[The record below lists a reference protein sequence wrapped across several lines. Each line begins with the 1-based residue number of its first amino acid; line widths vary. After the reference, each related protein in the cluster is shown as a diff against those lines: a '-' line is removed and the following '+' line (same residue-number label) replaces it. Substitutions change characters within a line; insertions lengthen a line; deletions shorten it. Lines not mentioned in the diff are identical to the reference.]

1 MKKTRFIISLIIG
14 CVPMFMVLLPTAS
27 AGCDG
32 WFWFSTNCEVK
43 PPYCANG
50 ECTLEKWVE
59 SAKSAVGN
67 SVTSK
72 PISEYAQDI
81 VKYLMQFISIIAV
94 IYIIYGGFQV
104 MIGWGDEEKVKKA
117 KNIIIYVIVG
127 ILIMWLAYGIVKWT
141 LWVIN
146 PSWNTTW
153 SLINKTYAYSDS
165 DSDTFNEYRDRLRRS
180 VQDLESELKVNGA
193 VRIQSLQNI
202 KSLVQD
208 AYNRLPDTGTFWSEN
223 DTAKRWVDMYIDI
236 AIQNPRS
243 TSAVANAISKIA
255 LFMDTAKINKITG
268 EIIANPREGNAPLT
282 VSFRAN
288 NIVDP
293 SGTTPSSNNYVWWI
307 RENGGYKR
315 ELGRGPSLVYQFN
328 NEGTFTVFLDI
339 VSGSRNSKGK
349 IDTLPLSVSKQIEV
363 KPKLGEVT
371 LLLNGVN
378 VTNLSSI
385 KINPSIWKNGIIL
398 DATASRAIGKWS
410 ITDTTW
416 DFWNGNTISYRW
428 SPIVERQLY
437 TNQGVYTLKLELKSN
452 DGSTFR
458 KEIQLIVRDP
468 SAVIKLDND
477 IGHVWEEMSLSINT
491 LFGTSNNVEYSW
503 QIQDDDNKKILK
515 SFAGNT
521 LKHTF
526 TTVWKYIV
534 TLTSRNP
541 NGTMDSDSRIINI
554 ESREPVAYIESPR
567 PENNEKPNVFLF
579 DGSKSYDPDTMS
591 RKGLTYTWRLDGEKI
606 ELDNQSQDGAKWT
619 YSFDEKWSH
628 TISLTVANVYGKV
641 KNIEKTFDISS
652 VLDIS
657 LSVSPQVA
665 PLWTPLTFIG
675 RSSHADF
682 FEWNFWDSSPLISGD
697 TRVTQH
703 IFKKTGIYDVNVTVR
718 KNGSD
723 ETNTIRRKV
732 YVTDTESP
740 YAVIEANNSSSSIS
754 EDPDA
759 CGGAGAI
766 VVNRSEATTLD
777 GSKSINVDGT
787 NNDLTYT
794 WNYFG
799 RVKNTSSI
807 SEKFTD
813 LWCFPVKLTVRSNK
827 TGATHTTVKN
837 LYLKNQAPELT
848 SISTNIDSS
857 KKDSQKL
864 LVRVTANGV
873 KDPDGVV
880 TSYIWYYTTESDK
893 EPQNI
898 QITQK
903 PEITFVLPNITEKYY
918 FGVILEDNDGA
929 RSNSTDSGI
938 DQTPLILDNQNGNIY
953 MPLISLRTGKTTV
966 KAGES
971 LHISAEAKTILGTNI
986 TKKAE
991 YAWDFDG
998 DGQFDQKTSDSSI
1011 DYTYAN
1017 PGTYALKVRV
1027 TYNGVSNTKYQT
1039 VYVKNELKASLSWY
1053 KLPDGRVFL
1062 LNTSEWIYD
1071 TANWTLGTE
1080 SIDSPYSIMIDSEK
1094 VSVLSGNV
1102 GKLTV
1107 SSNGSEISTADIN
1120 FDTLPGIT
1128 SSGWI
1133 VYQSS
1138 PVAVD
1143 DVIHIN
1149 ASNQK
1154 VLLSLVWNEEWEYRI
1169 DSDTSIDSDLDGAAD
1184 NDFDNNGTVSSREG
1198 TPFVI
1203 DGFEGTKSRTRK
1215 IKVTLFKNNTPVQS
1229 KIITL
1234 SFDYIKKSTTASSEE
1249 MTTPTSSWA
1258 ISAFDKTKLDELSET
1273 IRGLSPDNRII
1284 LMKDYNTLMEN
1295 WTDSVTKAQSLI
1307 NIQESIDS
1315 TSESDQTKQKITD
1328 IIDELL
1334 VGDAKANDEI
1344 TIAATLIQSLIP
1356 ASSEN
1361 KKTIEEK
1368 LDMILAH
1375 PGKLEENRS
1384 LGKEILTLVEWDATI
1399 DAKYKNH
1406 IKSQLQVIIYGG
1418 QQSVPEQT
1426 VSSEETSSTGILG
1439 FIGWVVKI
1447 FLLILAIIIFVI
1459 FGGYILYRVT
1469 RKNEDIGFQDFLID
1483 SVFHAKRNTGAKE
1496 NGEVWIPTQAIQKTE
1511 PQELVKKEIIDPLAE
1526 YKENLEKTQGA
1537 IQNEEKT
1544 ISPTVDPLSEE
1555 DKIAITTTPEWSI
1568 SPEENL
1574 WEHHEETSIPDWLK
1588 NPATNT
1594 ENTVTESS
1602 VIIPETPL
1610 EQTVAGEEEEMK
1622 ENVVSLELPS
1632 SEEITEDVAQ
1642 EPEREQNEAPIS
1654 KEVIDAGEVIASQ
1667 TEWEDS
1673 VPDWLK
1679 STASESQTTE
1689 IPEESPE
1696 ETETLPDWLIDSVKT
1711 DIPVGATPFDNT
1723 EVQEEIPREEPVQRK
1738 KEEKKT
1744 PQKPWNT
1751 PVWTENLPDWLK

>member
-1 MKKTRFIISLIIG
+1 MFIL
-14 CVPMFMVLLPTAS
+14 LLPTAS

-59 SAKSAVGN
+59 SAKTALGN
-67 SVTSK
+67 SITSK

-94 IYIIYGGFQV
+94 IYIIYGWFQV

-117 KNIIIYVIVG
+117 KNIIIYVIAG

-146 PSWNTTW
+146 PSWNTAW
-153 SLINKTYAYSDS
+153 SWINKTYAYSDS

-180 VQDLESELKVNGA
+180 VQDLESELKVHGS
-193 VRIQSLQNI
+193 VKVQSLQNI

-255 LFMDTAKINKITG
+255 LFMDSAKIRQITG
-268 EIIANPREGNAPLT
+268 EIIANPTEWNAPLT

-315 ELGRGPSLVYQFN
+315 ELGRWPSLVYQFN
-328 NEGTFTVFLDI
+328 NEGTFTVFLDV

-416 DFWNGNTISYRW
+416 DFWNGNTITYRW

-437 TNQGVYTLKLELKSN
+437 TNQWVYTLKLELKSN

-458 KEIQLIVRDP
+458 KEIQVIVRDP
-468 SAVIKLDND
+468 SAVIRLDND
-477 IGHVWEEMSLSINT
+477 IGHVWEEISMSINT
-491 LFGTSNNVEYSW
+491 LFGASNNVEYSW

-515 SFAGNT
+515 SFVGNT
-521 LKHTF
+521 LKYTF
-526 TTVWKYIV
+526 KNVWKYIV

-591 RKGLTYTWRLDGEKI
+591 RKGLSYTWRLDWEKI

-619 YSFDEKWSH
+619 YSFNEKGNH
-628 TISLTVANVYGKV
+628 TISLTVANIYGKV
-641 KNIEKTFDISS
+641 KTQEKTFDVNS
-652 VLDIS
+652 VLDVS
-657 LSVSPQVA
+657 LSVNPQVA
-665 PLWTPLTFIG
+665 PLWTPVTFIA

-682 FEWNFWDSSPLISGD
+682 FEWNFWDNSPLISGD
-697 TRVTQH
+697 TRVNQH
-703 IFKKTGIYDVNVTVR
+703 IFKKTGIYDVNLTVR

-759 CGGAGAI
+759 CGWAGAI
-766 VVNRSEATTLD
+766 VVNRSEPTTLD

-794 WNYFG
+794 WNYFW
-799 RVKNTSSI
+799 RVKNTASI

-813 LWCFPVKLTVRSNK
+813 LWCFPIKLTVRSNK

-918 FGVILEDNDGA
+918 FGVILEDNDGT
-929 RSNSTDSGI
+929 RSNSSDSGI

-953 MPLISLRTGKTTV
+953 MPLISLRTGKATV
-966 KAGES
+966 KAGEP
-971 LHISAEAKTILGTNI
+971 LHISVEAKTILGTNI

-1011 DYTYAN
+1011 DYTYTN

-1027 TYNGVSNTKYQT
+1027 THNGVSNTKYQT
-1039 VYVKNELKASLSWY
+1039 IYVKNELKASLSWY
-1053 KLPDGRVFL
+1053 KLSDGRLFL

-1071 TANWTLGTE
+1071 TASWLIGTE
-1080 SIDSPYSIMIDSEK
+1080 IIDAPYSIMIDSEK
-1094 VSVLSGNV
+1094 ALNLSGNI

-1107 SSNGSEISTADIN
+1107 SANWSELSTADIN
-1120 FDTLPGIT
+1120 LDTFTSIT
-1128 SSGWI
+1128 SASWMI
-1133 VYQSS
+1133 YQSS
-1138 PVAVD
+1138 PIAVD
-1143 DVIHIN
+1143 DIIPIN

-1154 VLLSLVWNEEWEYRI
+1154 VLLSLIWNEEWEYRI
-1169 DSDTSIDSDLDGAAD
+1169 DSDISIDSDLDGATD
-1184 NDFDNNGTVSSREG
+1184 NDFDNNGTISSKEW

-1203 DGFEGTKSRTRK
+1203 DGFEGAKSRTRK
-1215 IKVTLFKNNTPVQS
+1215 VKVTLFKNATPIES

-1234 SFDYIKKSTTASSEE
+1234 SFNYIKKSSTASSEE
-1249 MTTPTSSWA
+1249 MIIPSSSWA
-1258 ISAFDKTKLDELSET
+1258 ISAFDKEKLDDLSEA

-1295 WTDSVTKAQSLI
+1295 WSDSVTKAQSLI

-1315 TSESDQTKQKITD
+1315 TNESDSIKQKITA

-1334 VGDAKANDEI
+1334 VGDAKANDEV
-1344 TIAATLIQSLIP
+1344 TIAATLIKSLIP

-1361 KKTIEEK
+1361 KKVIEEK

-1384 LGKEILTLVEWDATI
+1384 LWKEILTLIEWDTTI

-1406 IKSQLQVIIYGG
+1406 IKSQLQVIIYGW
-1418 QQSVPEQT
+1418 QESVPEKT
-1426 VSSEETSSTGILG
+1426 VSSEESWSAGILG
-1439 FIGWVVKI
+1439 FIGWIVKI
-1447 FLLILAIIIFVI
+1447 FWIIIAIIIFVI
-1459 FGGYILYRVT
+1459 LGWYILYRIT

-1483 SVFHAKRNTGAKE
+1483 SVFHAKRNDEAKGS
-1496 NGEVWIPTQAIQKTE
+1496 NDIWGLPQIIQKTE
-1511 PQELVKKEIIDPLAE
+1511 PQEVIKKEVIDPLAQ
-1526 YKENLEKTQGA
+1526 YKETLEKTQES
-1537 IQNEEKT
+1537 IQSEEKIASQT
-1544 ISPTVDPLSEE
+1544 IDPLSEQSE
-1555 DKIAITTTPEWSI
+1555 VITTITEWSLA
-1568 SPEENL
+1568 PLENSQ
-1574 WEHHEETSIPDWLK
+1574 EHHDETSIPDWLK
-1588 NPATNT
+1588 SPGVESTESLEKSSLLVPEAPLEKTT
-1594 ENTVTESS
+1594 ESEENTVSVEENPMSDIYINKSEVLQTEPVS
-1602 VIIPETPL
+1602 T
-1610 EQTVAGEEEEMK
+1610 EEMT
-1622 ENVVSLELPS
+1622 NSVELS
-1632 SEEITEDVAQ
+1632 TKW
-1642 EPEREQNEAPIS
+1642 NEA
-1654 KEVIDAGEVIASQ
+1654 
-1667 TEWEDS
+1667 

-1679 STASESQTTE
+1679 STAAEVQNSGIWENT
-1689 IPEESPE
+1689 PE
-1696 ETETLPDWLIDSVKT
+1696 ETETLPDWLIDSVKNE
-1711 DIPVGATPFDNT
+1711 TPA
-1723 EVQEEIPREEPVQRK
+1723 EEILPDTREIREDVT
-1738 KEEKKT
+1738 KEDVAV
-1744 PQKPWNT
+1744 PIQKEGPKAQDT
-1751 PVWTENLPDWLK
+1751 SPSPPVWTENLPDWLK